1 MGKNQETMLIPAG
14 SMINRGPH
22 EDDDYLLAQKD
33 LLAEVIERLPGAVKV
48 IIPQLTVELTNKFIA
63 ENLPKQH
70 QIFYIHQPD

>member
-1 MGKNQETMLIPAG
+1 MGKNQERLLIPAG

-22 EDDDYLLAQKD
+22 EDDDYLVTKRNLVAK
-33 LLAEVIERLPGAVKV
+33 VIERQPGAIKV
-48 IIPQLTVELTNKFIA
+48 IIPQLTAELTGES

>member
-70 QIFYIHQPD
+70 QVFYIHQPD